1 MLMLC
6 YHCKMTSLAEAGVFH
21 QLILE
26 ASTEEHFFSLW
37 ATSWIYNLSFSVI
50 KEEDNNL

>member
-6 YHCKMTSLAEAGVFH
+6 YHCKMTSVGEAGVFH

-26 ASTEEHFFSLW
+26 ASAEENFFFLSYKLNLQ
-37 ATSWIYNLSFSVI
+37 SWLCSN
-50 KEEDNNL
+50 